1 MFERCIGIRLQR
13 MKYAIFQSEMRNVFL
28 LAEPRLTCQLRD
40 KMSRILSKMCNPV
53 VSLSVALPDNKTSII
68 ISEI

>member
-1 MFERCIGIRLQR
+1 LFERCIGIRLQR

-40 KMSRILSKMCNPV
+40 KMCNPV

-68 ISEI
+68 ISEIWRVKW